1 MPCLCLHADK
11 LKYFGIFSDY
21 FIGDWKKDINFSVQS
36 VNKPFDW
43 HVLGEIIEYQTRA
56 KKGEKYTIWTII
68 MHLTEKR
75 ILLKRKHKSGN
86 DGEHIETL
94 STPLLYEIT

>member
-1 MPCLCLHADK
+1 
-11 LKYFGIFSDY
+11 
-21 FIGDWKKDINFSVQS
+21 
-36 VNKPFDW
+36 
-43 HVLGEIIEYQTRA
+43 
-56 KKGEKYTIWTII
+56 